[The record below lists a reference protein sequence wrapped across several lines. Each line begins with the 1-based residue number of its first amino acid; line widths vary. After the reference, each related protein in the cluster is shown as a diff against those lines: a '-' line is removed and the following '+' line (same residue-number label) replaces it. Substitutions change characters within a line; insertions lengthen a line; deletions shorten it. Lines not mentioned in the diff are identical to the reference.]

1 LDDNDS
7 TIDRVTA
14 GYDALA
20 AKDEGELGRD
30 ESPWGDSH
38 FQQYYSWPATERA
51 LPELD
56 GYRVLLAG
64 CGRGDHVDGFRE
76 RGATVTGVDASE
88 TAVRRARERY
98 GGEATFYRAD
108 LTERLDFADDDAFD
122 LVVCHLVLSHVAE
135 WRPVFAEF
143 RRVLADGG
151 ALVVATIHP
160 RYVRSGADVERYYET
175 GRVTN
180 EWPGVEIPTYYR
192 PMSEV
197 VAPFVDAGFRLERF
211 DEPEPREAYAERAP
225 ERYESAAAEP
235 ELIVVRARADR

>member
-7 TIDRVTA
+7 ATDRVRA

-20 AKDEGELGRD
+20 AKADEELGRD
-30 ESPWGDSH
+30 ESPWGDSY

-51 LPELD
+51 LPDPD
-56 GYRVLLAG
+56 GRRVLLAG
-64 CGRGDHVDGFRE
+64 CGRGDHVDWFRE
-76 RGATVTGVDASE
+76 QGGTVTGVDASE
-88 TAVRRARERY
+88 TAIRRAREHC
-98 GGEATFYRAD
+98 GEAATFHRAD
-108 LTERLDFADDDAFD
+108 LTEPLDFADDGMFD

-143 RRVLADGG
+143 RRVLIEDG

-175 GRVTN
+175 ERVTN

-192 PMSEV
+192 PTNEV
-197 VAPFVDAGFRLERF
+197 VTPFLEADFRLERF
-211 DEPEPREAYAERAP
+211 DEPAPREAYAERAP
-225 ERYESAAAEP
+225 ERYESASAEP
-235 ELIVVRARADR
+235 ELIVVRARAGR